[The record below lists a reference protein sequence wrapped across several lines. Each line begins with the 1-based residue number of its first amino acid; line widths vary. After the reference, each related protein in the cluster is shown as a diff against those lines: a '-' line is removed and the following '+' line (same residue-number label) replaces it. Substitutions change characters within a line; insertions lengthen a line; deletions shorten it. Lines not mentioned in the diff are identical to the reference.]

1 MTIQEARNIAE
12 GEAGR
17 KLTDR
22 EFRFVLC
29 YTKRK
34 ARLTGHDVSYVPI
47 LLIDEIKNHILR
59 ENINSIS
66 NEFRHCLSKIGGMSY
81 V

>member
-34 ARLTGHDVSYVPI
+34 ARLTGHDVSYVP
-47 LLIDEIKNHILR
+47 LLLMKSRIMFSERASTAFPMSSVVASLR
-59 ENINSIS
+59 LE
-66 NEFRHCLSKIGGMSY
+66 E
-81 V
+81 